1 MNNFNSYLSL
11 LSAVDSG
18 PIQRL
23 DWSKYIIDTIKNFS
37 SLIDPRCGFKCLR
50 EAVAE
55 AETPCIPHMGLILQ
69 DLTMLHVANQ
79 DYLPS
84 GNCNFW
90 KRWQQFFILGKYF
103 QIIVYYY

>member
-23 DWSKYIIDTIKNFS
+23 DWPKNISDAIKECS
-37 SLIDPRCGFKCLR
+37 ILIDPKCGFKCLR

-55 AETPCIPHMGLILQ
+55 AQTPCIPHIGLILQ
-69 DLTMLHVANQ
+69 DLTILHIGNQ

-90 KRWQQFFILGKYF
+90 KRWQQYNILERLRYF
-103 QIIVYYY
+103 RRW